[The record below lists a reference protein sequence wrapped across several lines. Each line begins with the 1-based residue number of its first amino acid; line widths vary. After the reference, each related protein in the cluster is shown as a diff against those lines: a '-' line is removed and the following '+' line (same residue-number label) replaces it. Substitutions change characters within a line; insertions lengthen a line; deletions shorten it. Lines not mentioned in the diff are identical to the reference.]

1 MSIPN
6 SPFRIAFP
14 ISASL
19 REEVAIIIDRFR
31 TQGKTRD
38 TVNKLT
44 DIVIELTETGSEYLF
59 VDSIKYAGASNFQIK
74 AVHLALNTAR
84 KAIGMVGR
92 QILKAMPES
101 QLVKLMDFLEE
112 IVLEVVEE
120 A

>member
-1 MSIPN
+1 MSKTN

-19 REEVAIIIDRFR
+19 REDVATIIDRFR
-31 TQGKTRD
+31 TEGKTSD
-38 TVNKLT
+38 SVNRLT

-59 VDSIKYAGASNFQIK
+59 VDSITYAGASTFQIK
-74 AVHLALNTAR
+74 AVHLALHTAR
-84 KAIGMVGR
+84 KAIGIVGR
-92 QILKAMPES
+92 QILKAMPEA

-112 IVLEVVEE
+112 ILLEVVED